1 VLQYS
6 NSFASLLVF
15 VFSQAADSLK
25 FVTEEYRKY
34 RVRSEVARK
43 ELEGRLRRGERRE
56 AEKTIAQE
64 NAAKQNAIDSPL
76 IRQGLEKRVEKMKNE
91 LAEQELQWKE
101 AYDSL
106 LKEVRIGNR
115 SVRQYSIYIQTTLIL
130 TRNLASRAAPI

>member
-1 VLQYS
+1 M
-6 NSFASLLVF
+6 
-15 VFSQAADSLK
+15 
-25 FVTEEYRKY
+25 
-34 RVRSEVARK
+34 
-43 ELEGRLRRGERRE
+43 EGRLRRGERRE

-106 LKEVRIGNR
+106 LKEVRIRNR